1 MSDKKST
8 KAEVATNS
16 QTAIKSSEVGD
27 KEKTPIIDTPLVEDI
42 AKESAE
48 DSIHNEAISEIENTL
63 EDSTKVAVE
72 IDENSEEKSTDASE
86 SDKGQ
91 ASAESESVDDENE
104 EVNSSDDEVHDEDDV
119 EVTDQKE
126 YHNLSPKEL
135 ISELETLLKTK
146 SIQQLK
152 HEVDD
157 RSSCQCAGHTLL
169 HHGSG

>member
-16 QTAIKSSEVGD
+16 QTTIKSSEGGD

-72 IDENSEEKSTDASE
+72 IDENSDLAQEII
-86 SDKGQ
+86 
-91 ASAESESVDDENE
+91 
-104 EVNSSDDEVHDEDDV
+104 
-119 EVTDQKE
+119 
-126 YHNLSPKEL
+126 LSFKKQNRIPS
-135 ISELETLLKTK
+135 ILKP
-146 SIQQLK
+146 
-152 HEVDD
+152 
-157 RSSCQCAGHTLL
+157 G
-169 HHGSG
+169 